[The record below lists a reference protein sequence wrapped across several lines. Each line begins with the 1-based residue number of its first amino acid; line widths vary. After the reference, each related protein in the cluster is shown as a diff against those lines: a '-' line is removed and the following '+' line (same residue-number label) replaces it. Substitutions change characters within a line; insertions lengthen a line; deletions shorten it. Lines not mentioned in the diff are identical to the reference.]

1 MPETACSNWEVYF
14 LESSTITLIIT
25 GVTIVCFI
33 TEVIPIAVTAIS
45 SALAMAIFGVISF
58 GDAFSGFSHDVPM
71 MLTGACILGEALFE
85 TGAAEKLGEIVVRIA
100 GKNQKIFTAV
110 MFLLSAVM
118 SSLLSNTAVVAAMLP
133 IISAAAATSK
143 GKLTKKNTFMAVG
156 IGANL
161 GGSLTLAG
169 SSTNMI
175 GQGILAEAGVETMS
189 FFDLT
194 MGSIPRLIFCTLF
207 YLTVGEALQNKVF
220 SFVEVSETTVA
231 SQSET
236 ASSKSNGRMW
246 LSIIILVGTIVG
258 FATETWTFGTV
269 AMVAGVLCIIT
280 KCISIKAVYQRMDW
294 TTIWVVAGSLGF
306 ACGLDK
312 SGAGKLIADTAIKL
326 VGSNMSNYTFLILFS
341 ILSVLLA
348 NFMSSTATMAMLAP
362 IGIFMARGLGFDP
375 KALVMALV
383 WCINLAFAT
392 PVGTPPITMTLS
404 GGYSFKDY
412 VKVGGILVVCCTV
425 ITILSY
431 PLLFDLK

>member
-1 MPETACSNWEVYF
+1 
-14 LESSTITLIIT
+14 
-25 GVTIVCFI
+25 
-33 TEVIPIAVTAIS
+33 
-45 SALAMAIFGVISF
+45 
-58 GDAFSGFSHDVPM
+58 
-71 MLTGACILGEALFE
+71 
-85 TGAAEKLGEIVVRIA
+85 
-100 GKNQKIFTAV
+100 
-110 MFLLSAVM
+110 
-118 SSLLSNTAVVAAMLP
+118 
-133 IISAAAATSK
+133 
-143 GKLTKKNTFMAVG
+143 
-156 IGANL
+156 
-161 GGSLTLAG
+161 
-169 SSTNMI
+169 
-175 GQGILAEAGVETMS
+175 
-189 FFDLT
+189 
-194 MGSIPRLIFCTLF
+194 
-207 YLTVGEALQNKVF
+207 
-220 SFVEVSETTVA
+220 
-231 SQSET
+231 
-236 ASSKSNGRMW
+236 MW

-341 ILSVLLA
+341 VLSVLLA